1 MIVLPTN
8 IYLFTWR
15 YTDLAKH
22 DYPYYLYKDEL
33 SAMKWLETNAKP
45 DEVVL
50 SSLTTG
56 QYIPALTGTNAFLAH
71 WAQTLDFYGK
81 SEMVQEFF
89 NAATSDARRQQIL
102 QNYHVRYV
110 FYGPA
115 EKELGAYNLDR
126 SSLVKSVFTTPTVK
140 VYAVL
145 GTQ

>member
-1 MIVLPTN
+1 
-8 IYLFTWR
+8 
-15 YTDLAKH
+15 
-22 DYPYYLYKDEL
+22 
-33 SAMKWLETNAKP
+33 MKWLETNAKP
-45 DEVVL
+45 QDVVL

-89 NAATSDARRQQIL
+89 SANTSDDRRQQIL
-102 QNYHVRYV
+102 QGYNVRYV

-115 EKELGAYNLDR
+115 EQAIGQYNLDH
-126 SSLVKSVFTTPTVK
+126 SSLVKIAFATPIVK

-145 GTQ
+145 GAK